1 MKNMGTSV
9 RALNIVAQI
18 DDPDAIKNAV
28 KQGLGISIMSK
39 MSVADYQRLGL
50 VQAFDLDDTAGISRK
65 LYLVRHKSRPL
76 SHSAAAFWRFVKDY
90 YRE

>member
-1 MKNMGTSV
+1 M

-65 LYLVRHKSRPL
+65 LYLVRHKAVL
-76 SHSAAAFWRFVKDY
+76 SPHSAAAFWRFVKDH